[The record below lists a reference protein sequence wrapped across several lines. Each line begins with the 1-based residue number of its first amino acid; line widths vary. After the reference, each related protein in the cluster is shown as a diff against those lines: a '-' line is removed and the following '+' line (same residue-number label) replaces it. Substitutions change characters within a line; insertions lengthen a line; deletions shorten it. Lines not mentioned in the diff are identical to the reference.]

1 MKLAVIP
8 SPFTQGKF
16 VIILPPRTGTS
27 NLILCESDFE
37 SGLPVEWVDLDIANL
52 LVGLISELAW
62 ASTNCFTKKPAPI
75 VSTPSQN

>member
-52 LVGLISELAW
+52 LVGLISELRLGEYQLLHEE
-62 ASTNCFTKKPAPI
+62 TCTYRLNPI
-75 VSTPSQN
+75 TI